1 MASDRHEREMAE
13 RRRLVGLDPSRAK
26 AAESGRAPGEPLKR
40 IEVLRG
46 HMAAGRWR
54 EALKLAAS
62 WQQLGDEAK
71 AIRQGWEGYARP
83 DFQRQL
89 RRDPEALTR
98 EGQAALVRRY
108 GKPVAL
114 ENGTTAPMQVAY
126 ADGTKVA
133 VPCGGSLRV
142 WHRPDGKYEPMPTA

>member
-1 MASDRHEREMAE
+1 MS
-13 RRRLVGLDPSRAK
+13 
-26 AAESGRAPGEPLKR
+26 AARAPGEPLKR
-40 IEVLRG
+40 IEVLRA

-89 RRDPEALTR
+89 RRDPEVLTR

-108 GKPVAL
+108 GQAVRLHNASESQPLIVK
-114 ENGTTAPMQVAY
+114 Y
-126 ADGTKVA
+126 ADGTAFAAPPGTTVQ
-133 VPCGGSLRV
+133 V
-142 WHRPDGKYEPMPTA
+142 WCRPDGKMEPLP

>member
-1 MASDRHEREMAE
+1 MATA
-13 RRRLVGLDPSRAK
+13 
-26 AAESGRAPGEPLKR
+26 RAPGEPLKR
-40 IEVLRG
+40 IEVLRA

-62 WQQLGDEAK
+62 WQQLGDEDK

-108 GKPVAL
+108 GEPVDVV
-114 ENGTTAPMQVAY
+114 NKTAQAMEVAY

-142 WHRPDGKYEPMPTA
+142 WHRPDGKFEPMPTV

>member
-1 MASDRHEREMAE
+1 MS
-13 RRRLVGLDPSRAK
+13 
-26 AAESGRAPGEPLKR
+26 AARAPGEPLKR
-40 IEVLRG
+40 IEVLRA

-89 RRDPEALTR
+89 HRDPEALTR

-108 GKPVAL
+108 GEPVDVV
-114 ENGTTAPMQVAY
+114 NKTAQAMEVAY

-133 VPCGGSLRV
+133 CAAGTLLRV
-142 WHRPDGKYEPMPTA
+142 WHRPDGKFEPMPTV